1 MPPKRK
7 VTSNEGD
14 SGAEDLDQQIICAV
28 DAEAQHD
35 DNDDEE
41 QKQEQQEPPVMFSAC
56 DDEGYEEQSAEAAVQ
71 DPVQD
76 SAQRLQNDRKSPV
89 PQS

>member
-1 MPPKRK
+1 MPLQRK

-14 SGAEDLDQQIICAV
+14 SGAEDLDQQIISAV

-41 QKQEQQEPPVMFSAC
+41 QNQEQ
-56 DDEGYEEQSAEAAVQ
+56 EEIGRAHV
-71 DPVQD
+71 
-76 SAQRLQNDRKSPV
+76 
-89 PQS
+89 